1 MLTVQPRFH
10 LLPVKQW
17 STGERVLGMKGDGG
31 GFWEMADLGS
41 GKEEE

>member
-17 STGERVLGMKGDGG
+17 STGERGLGMKGDGG
-31 GFWEMADLGS
+31 LWEMADCGS
-41 GKEEE
+41 GEEEE